1 MRFLPGNSH
10 LTAVS
15 LENLGLKQVKGK
27 AKLSTEDGLD
37 PSKIETYTSF
47 VSAFKFMSLQF

>member
-37 PSKIETYTSF
+37 PSKIETHTSF
-47 VSAFKFMSLQF
+47 VSVFKFIS

>member
-37 PSKIETYTSF
+37 PSKIETHTSF
-47 VSAFKFMSLQF
+47 VSVFKFMSLQF